1 MDAWSLVADYL
12 MHRNPVCAARQ
23 AGTQMACV
31 SRMHREA
38 VGMALRRVVL
48 PPCGRPI
55 RLTANRATVRFC
67 LNCPGEFEV
76 PTPTCRKDLFQAFS
90 PCMNANLCGRSR
102 MTYTLACTIGGR
114 CVACGSLFER
124 HVDDNV
130 VLVAL
135 FVHRKDC
142 AGCMPQPPQICQHCR
157 VAFAY

>member
-12 MHRNPVCAARQ
+12 LLRNPVCAARQ
-23 AGTQMACV
+23 AGAQLACA
-31 SRMHREA
+31 SRLHREA
-38 VGMALRRVVL
+38 VGMAVRRVVL

-55 RLTANRATVRFC
+55 SLSVNQTVQRFC
-67 LNCPGEFEV
+67 LNCPGEFEA
-76 PTPTCRKDLFQAFS
+76 PTRTYRKDLFQAYS
-90 PCMNANLCGRSR
+90 PCMNKNLSGRSR

-114 CVACGSLFER
+114 CVTCGSRFER
-124 HVDDNV
+124 NVDDTV

-135 FVHRKDC
+135 FVHHKDC